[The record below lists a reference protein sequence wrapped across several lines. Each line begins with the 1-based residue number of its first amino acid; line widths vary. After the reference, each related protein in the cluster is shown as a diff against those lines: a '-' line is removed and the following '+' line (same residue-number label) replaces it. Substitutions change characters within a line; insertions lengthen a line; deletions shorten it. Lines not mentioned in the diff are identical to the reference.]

1 MAIGILV
8 GTYSSIYI
16 ASPSLLW
23 LETRFGDASSGAVAS
38 GRETAGAAKAPK
50 AARAPKGEARQ
61 APKGEARK
69 APKSKSSKAKKG
81 KAKAGSR
88 RRRPS

>member
-16 ASPSLLW
+16 ASPSLMW
-23 LETRFGDASSGAVAS
+23 LEMRFGEAPSGAVAS
-38 GRETAGAAKAPK
+38 GREAPKAPK
-50 AARAPKGEARQ
+50 PAG

-69 APKSKSSKAKKG
+69 APKSEARKAPKSKSSKPKKG
-81 KAKAGSR
+81 RPKAGSR